1 MNPLKKI
8 LLMSTFSATLSTA
21 CAGNT
26 AWQDYAR
33 GAQLL
38 GPTQVD
44 SAAKALDA
52 LPAAQREA
60 TERLLGELMA
70 LTPGTA
76 AIREAGT
83 RITAAMPSLVVS
95 SGSGPGPTGPN
106 PGLSAALQAID
117 CVLHG
122 LVYRSGQAVAAGP
135 DKEAEAVAFLTALR
149 EGLKVYPRGSTPER
163 MAPDWAE
170 REARLGLGPELY
182 LSAARTLAG
191 KP

>member
-1 MNPLKKI
+1 MNPLKKT
-8 LLMSTFSATLSTA
+8 LLMSALSATLSSA
-21 CAGNT
+21 CAGGG

-33 GAQLL
+33 AAQLL

-44 SAAKALDA
+44 SASKALDE

-60 TERLLGELMA
+60 TEKLLAELMA

-76 AIREAGT
+76 AIHEAGA
-83 RITAAMPSLVVS
+83 RISAAMPALAVS
-95 SGSGPGPTGPN
+95 SGPGPGPTGPN
-106 PGLSAALQAID
+106 PGLAAALQAID

-135 DKEAEAVAFLTALR
+135 DREAEAVVFLTALR
-149 EGLKVYPRGSTPER
+149 EGLKIYPRGSTPQLV
-163 MAPDWAE
+163 APDWAE

-182 LSAARTLAG
+182 LQAARKLAG
-191 KP
+191 K